1 MEAAVQSCLSF
12 KPTLNDKEVNLR
24 RTAIDLTTWMTWI
37 GLEPQCLVWV
47 SLTHRVT
54 LSEQVTHKF
63 KCAICSNFPIRG
75 FRYRCL
81 KCFNFNICQ
90 NCFFMGLN
98 YQFHKPHHP
107 IQEYCTSQTSG
118 ENARVLFTVLRNRFK
133 SQKHR
138 VAYLPT
144 PATSFPSD
152 SRNSIC
158 ILGHHCDSSQRERS
172 ESSTSDH
179 AVSTSYRNNI
189 EVSKSG
195 SCTPPYSAK
204 LYNHSMRAKSVGNL
218 DFRSKNANRRN
229 RDFSPD
235 QKLQYQLTESNH
247 FSSRKEAVE
256 SPPQIFSP
264 AHTPGNYHSATL
276 GRKKPL
282 PPPRGIHSQDATLS
296 RGTPNGR
303 EQPTTNHVSFY
314 FFKGSTDSIHENVDQ
329 HFSQSPASRL
339 AFNSRSIEKT
349 KRI

>member
-12 KPTLNDKEVNLR
+12 KPTLADKEVNLR

-98 YQFHKPHHP
+98 YQFHKPYHP

-118 ENARVLFTVLRNRFK
+118 ENVRVLFTVLRNRFK
-133 SQKHR
+133 SQKNR
-138 VAYLPT
+138 IAYLPT
-144 PATSFPSD
+144 PTSFQND
-152 SRNSIC
+152 SHSSIC
-158 ILGHHCDSSQRERS
+158 MSGYHCDSSHRERS

-179 AVSTSYRNNI
+179 AVSTSYRNN
-189 EVSKSG
+189 VSKSG
-195 SCTPPYSAK
+195 SSTPPYPVKS
-204 LYNHSMRAKSVGNL
+204 YNHSMRAKSVGNL
-218 DFRSKNANRRN
+218 DFRSKNVRRDN
-229 RDFSPD
+229 RDFSMD
-235 QKLQYQLTESNH
+235 QNSQFAHTENTDNH
-247 FSSRKEAVE
+247 FSSRKVE
-256 SPPQIFSP
+256 SPPEIFSP
-264 AHTPGNYHSATL
+264 SHTPGGNFHSATL
-276 GRKKPL
+276 GRKVKPV
-282 PPPRGIHSQDATLS
+282 PPQRGNHSQDATLV
-296 RGTPNGR
+296 RGTPNGS

-314 FFKGSTDSIHENVDQ
+314 FFKGSADSINENGDQ

-339 AFNSRSIEKT
+339 AFNGRSLEKT